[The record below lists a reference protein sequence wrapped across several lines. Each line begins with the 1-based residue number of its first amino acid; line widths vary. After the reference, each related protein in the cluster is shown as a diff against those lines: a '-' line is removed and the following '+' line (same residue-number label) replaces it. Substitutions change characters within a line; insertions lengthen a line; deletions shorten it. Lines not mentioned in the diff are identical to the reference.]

1 MKVKQLPRE
10 SFLILAILVLSVI
23 VLSTLKFVSMDDESF
38 VRLNKL
44 IQYNMGNAEGVDAEL
59 RRSAFS

>member
-23 VLSTLKFVSMDDESF
+23 ALSTLKFVSMDDESF

-44 IQYNMGNAEGVDAEL
+44 IHYNMGNAERVDAEL
-59 RRSAFS
+59 RCPALS